1 MSCAPSRLST
11 ARSGPRDVA
20 HEEGVAGQ
28 HGPRLVAA
36 LGVDQRERRVLG
48 PVARRMDRAHANAP
62 ELELPAVLERLVVV
76 VRRGVAVDVDRRA
89 GRGRQPPVAGH
100 VVGVVVRLEDVLDV
114 DAEVAREVQVL
125 LDLELG
131 IDHRHDTR
139 LLVADEVGR
148 APEVVVGDLAEDH
161 ASRPRPG
168 TNLPTRAA

>member
-20 HEEGVAGQ
+20 HEQGVARQG
-28 HGPRLVAA
+28 GPGLVAA

-48 PVARRMDRAHANAP
+48 AVAGRVDRPHADAP
-62 ELELPAVLERLVVV
+62 QLELPAVVEGLVVV
-76 VRRGVAVDVDRRA
+76 VGRGVAVHVDLGA
-89 GRGRQPPVAGH
+89 GRRRQPAVARH

-131 IDHRHDTR
+131 VDHCRDAGV
-139 LLVADEVGR
+139 LVSDEIGGT
-148 APEVVVGDLAEDH
+148 PEVVVGDLAEDH